1 MVQQPRRQR
10 VGGAAVKGDEHVAVL
25 LVKLADMGGQVA
37 ALVPPDVA
45 HPQCAGESGGGVV
58 DPLLRPAHAF
68 QNTFGLPEEDG
79 PRGGQAHG
87 PGAPVKEGTAQ
98 RLLQQTDL
106 LGDGGL
112 GNVELLG
119 GFREAEALR
128 RGHEILQ
135 LISIHNALPRHKI
148 SFSYFIMKKSPL

>member
-1 MVQQPRRQR
+1 M
-10 VGGAAVKGDEHVAVL
+10 
-25 LVKLADMGGQVA
+25 
-37 ALVPPDVA
+37 
-45 HPQCAGESGGGVV
+45 
-58 DPLLRPAHAF
+58 DPLLRPAHPL
-68 QNTFGLPEEDG
+68 QDPLGLPEEDG
-79 PRGGQAHG
+79 PRRGQAHG

-119 GFREAEALR
+119 GFREAAALR

>member
-37 ALVPPDVA
+37 ALVPPDVT
-45 HPQCAGESGGGVV
+45 HPQCAGESGGGVM
-58 DPLLRPAHAF
+58 DPLLRPAHPL
-68 QNTFGLPEEDG
+68 QDPLGLPEEDG

-87 PGAPVKEGTAQ
+87 PGAPVKERTAQ
-98 RLLQQTDL
+98 RFLQQTDL

-112 GNVELLG
+112 GNVELFG
-119 GFREAEALR
+119 GLREAAALR
-128 RGHEILQ
+128 RGHEIFQ
-135 LISIHNALPRHKI
+135 LISIHNAIP
-148 SFSYFIMKKSPL
+148 

>member
-1 MVQQPRRQR
+1 M
-10 VGGAAVKGDEHVAVL
+10 
-25 LVKLADMGGQVA
+25 
-37 ALVPPDVA
+37 
-45 HPQCAGESGGGVV
+45 
-58 DPLLRPAHAF
+58 DPLLRPAHPL
-68 QNTFGLPEEDG
+68 QDPLGLPEEDG
-79 PRGGQAHG
+79 PCGGQAHG
-87 PGAPVKEGTAQ
+87 PGAPVKERTAQ

-119 GFREAEALR
+119 GFREAAALR

-148 SFSYFIMKKSPL
+148 SFSYFIMKKSTL